1 MGSLGFFGGRFGA
14 SSQALAIRIGYC
26 IGFTISMDIVLPN
39 VVRPHCRNYNT
50 IQYTT
55 IQLLFVSYFF
65 CFSPFIF
72 ASFLITYSL
81 FLFLIFLPFPSSL
94 PDLAPTISHSHSL
107 STGSFIVLFVVHPI
121 SGDPDSL
128 FLISCWTPEIL
139 LKYGEYV

>member
-1 MGSLGFFGGRFGA
+1 
-14 SSQALAIRIGYC
+14 
-26 IGFTISMDIVLPN
+26 MDIVLPN

-139 LKYGEYV
+139 LKYGETLAFSYLPISIHLSLSLSLSLSLIHSLIVF